1 MAAAQDTNTR
11 SGPIKEIADPETWD
25 RFAAGLGAQPFQ
37 AWAWGDLKGRFGWQP
52 YRLSSA
58 DGTSGAQL
66 LIRPFRGLS
75 VAYVP
80 RGPFP
85 AADGPMDQA
94 LLDEIVG
101 IARSR
106 RAAFLRFEP
115 DLLQDDPRAGELDSF
130 LRARGFR
137 TAERTLG
144 QRSSIRLDLS
154 PSEDELFAAFSKG
167 HRADVKR
174 AERDGVTVRV
184 GTDVSDVDEL
194 HNMLIATTERKAF
207 EYHTAAYYR
216 TMWRLFGDA
225 GRLYV
230 AELNGQ
236 VVAASLVLAW
246 GDNGL
251 YLFAGSNR
259 AGLDSRAGHLLQWH
273 AIRWARERGARTW
286 DLWGIA
292 DARGQIEMLRNA
304 GVADGSPDLAR
315 LEAEAARDPKNG
327 LERFKKG
334 WGGYFVRTVP
344 AYDRVSI
351 PPAYWFWTRRR
362 GEA

>member
-1 MAAAQDTNTR
+1 MATAEETRKASSSIIRHTDREAWDQLAA
-11 SGPIKEIADPETWD
+11 S
-25 RFAAGLGAQPFQ
+25 LGAQPFQ
-37 AWAWGDLKGRFGWQP
+37 AWAWGELKGQFGWQP
-52 YRLSSA
+52 HRLSA
-58 DGTSGAQL
+58 PDGKSGAQV

-85 AADGPMDQA
+85 SAAGPMDPA
-94 LLDEIVG
+94 LLEQIVRL
-101 IARSR
+101 ARSR

-115 DLLQDDPRAGELDSF
+115 DVLHADAKAADLDWF
-130 LRARGFR
+130 LKQQGFR

-144 QRSSIRLDLS
+144 QRSSIRLDLA
-154 PSEDELFAAFSKG
+154 PSEEELFGSFSKG

-174 AERDGVTVRV
+174 AERSGVTVRV
-184 GTDVSDVDEL
+184 GTAESEVDGL
-194 HNMLIATTERKAF
+194 HRMLIATTERKAF

-216 TMWRLFGDA
+216 ALWRFFGDA
-225 GRLYV
+225 ARLYL
-230 AELNGQ
+230 AELNGE

-251 YLFAGSNR
+251 YLFAGSTR
-259 AGLDSRAGHLLQWH
+259 AGLDNRAGHLLQWH
-273 AIRWARERGARTW
+273 AIRWAKERGAKTW

-292 DARGQIEMLRNA
+292 DARGRIEMARRQ
-304 GVADGSPDLAR
+304 GVAADSPELML
-315 LEAEAARDPKNG
+315 LEDEASRDPKSG

-334 WGGYFVRTVP
+334 WGGYVVRSVP
-344 AYDRVSI
+344 AYDRVFI
-351 PPAYWFWTRRR
+351 TPAYWLWTRRR